1 MNTNERVS
9 DEEIIKWIRE
19 GDSRG
24 LAALYE
30 TYRSEFIPWAIR
42 FTKCT
47 SDEALDYYQAG
58 VLIVYDNIQDG
69 KIEELKSTIKTYL
82 FSVGKNLAWQNRRKE
97 ARNQKLSSEY
107 YLQLHVRERNEDDFL
122 VEENNLELISQCFN
136 RLGDPCRSLLDLFY
150 YKKKSMEE
158 IAVELNYKNAETA
171 KNQKYK
177 CMERLR
183 KMVEAEQVKQQVD

>member
-1 MNTNERVS
+1 
-9 DEEIIKWIRE
+9 
-19 GDSRG
+19 
-24 LAALYE
+24 
-30 TYRSEFIPWAIR
+30 
-42 FTKCT
+42 
-47 SDEALDYYQAG
+47 
-58 VLIVYDNIQDG
+58 
-69 KIEELKSTIKTYL
+69 
-82 FSVGKNLAWQNRRKE
+82 
-97 ARNQKLSSEY
+97 
-107 YLQLHVRERNEDDFL
+107 LHVRERNEDDFL